1 MAMRRG
7 YFRGFRR
14 ERDLSVYSQ
23 AYLNKV
29 ARQLNERQD
38 LGIRNPS
45 RDLTPVLRRPVETT
59 ANSGPWTYL
68 IGSTSNN
75 PSAVMTA
82 S

>member
-29 ARQLNERQD
+29 ARQLNKR
-38 LGIRNPS
+38 S
-45 RDLTPVLRRPVETT
+45 RPRDSKLQQRLNASV
-59 ANSGPWTYL
+59 AS
-68 IGSTSNN
+68 IG
-75 PSAVMTA
+75 
-82 S
+82 